1 MFRINECDDD
11 DDYSKKLYEN
21 EKRQKSPQNRKKC
34 RASFRQPVLLRSA
47 AARTFAHR
55 RMYQKQITTTT
66 KKKLPTPQK
75 RRDVLIG
82 LSGAS
87 LLSHAPY
94 SLSSIEQQ
102 QQQPLT
108 DIGELGLG
116 CWSWGN
122 SFVWGYEESMDDEL
136 QRVFNLAV
144 DRGVRLFDSA
154 DSYGK
159 DGRSEQ
165 LLGKFIREYPG
176 DDAKKNDIILA
187 TKFAPYPW
195 RVTSSSF
202 VNAAKESAKRFGKEK
217 IDLGQLHWSTG
228 NYQPL
233 QEGALWSGIADAYE
247 EGIIGAVGLSNYG
260 PRQLQKIHKYMSSRG
275 VKISTLQVQYHLLSR
290 FPELNGT
297 KETCD
302 ELGIKLI
309 AYSPLALGLLTGK
322 YSVENPPPGLRGQAY
337 KGVLPPLPTLLEI
350 MREVGDAHGGK
361 SLPQVAL
368 NWCMCKDTVPI
379 PGAKNVRQLEDNLGA
394 LGWRLSAA
402 EVAELDKAAEKVGVS
417 TSQNIFQTA

>member
-1 MFRINECDDD
+1 MCCGIFVSTKKMARICSSSSSSSFLRSVCASKNGSETHN
-11 DDYSKKLYEN
+11 YSKK
-21 EKRQKSPQNRKKC
+21 
-34 RASFRQPVLLRSA
+34 QPTS
-47 AARTFAHR
+47 
-55 RMYQKQITTTT
+55 
-66 KKKLPTPQK
+66 QK

-87 LLSHAPY
+87 LLQKTAY
-94 SLSSIEQQ
+94 SNASSSTSSIL
-102 QQQPLT
+102 QQPLQT
-108 DIGELGLG
+108 DKGELSFGELGLG

-136 QRVFNLAV
+136 QRVFNVAV

-176 DDAKKNDIILA
+176 EDEKKNQIILA

-195 RVTSSSF
+195 RVTSKSF
-202 VNAAKESAKRFGKEK
+202 VNAAKESAKRFGKDK

-260 PRQLQKIHKYMSSRG
+260 PKQLQKIHKYMSQRG
-275 VKISTLQVQYHLLSR
+275 VPISTLQVQYHLLSR

-322 YSVENPPPGLRGQAY
+322 YSVANPPPGLRGQAY
-337 KGVLPPLPTLLEI
+337 KGVLPPLPTLLET